1 MYEVTLRV
9 PVNRIAEDYS
19 FTVRLVNGVPIL
31 KNILER
37 RLRVNIQSK
46 LLKYLRSLARR
57 SDVNKQVMEKMKNAG
72 SVFRPYP
79 VDKYS
84 ECSYAEITIRKRGF
98 P

>member
-1 MYEVTLRV
+1 LYEVALRV
-9 PVNRIAEDYS
+9 PVNRVAEEYS
-19 FTVRLVNGVPIL
+19 LTVRLVNGVPIL

-72 SVFRPYP
+72 SAFRPYQ
-79 VDKYS
+79 VDL
-84 ECSYAEITIRKRGF
+84 
-98 P
+98 